1 MTVKLCL
8 LKSGED
14 VITDIQEL
22 TPPDSKRT
30 IGYLFKNPCIVK
42 LVGQPISEEEDAPIG
57 FKIRLQPWMPLSKSK
72 DIPVVMDWVVSIVEP
87 VEDLKSTYENAL
99 SDEQALNG
107 EENELELEDPEDL
120 GIDEQPDADN
130 AD

>member
-1 MTVKLCL
+1 MLSLIFKNSHL
-8 LKSGED
+8 L
-14 VITDIQEL
+14 IQK
-22 TPPDSKRT
+22 DNWIS
-30 IGYLFKNPCIVK
+30 FKNPCIVK

-107 EENELELEDPEDL
+107 EENE
-120 GIDEQPDADN
+120 A
-130 AD
+130 

>member
-57 FKIRLQPWMPLSKSK
+57 FKNSSSTMDASFKIKRGL
-72 DIPVVMDWVVSIVEP
+72 VVMDWVVSIVEP

-107 EENELELEDPEDL
+107 EENE
-120 GIDEQPDADN
+120 A
-130 AD
+130 